1 MQAVFLAAPPPPPAG
16 HPAVVA
22 FWDLRRGL
30 YVRGGTVSLTADG
43 GRTFRVVLR
52 RRQRITGLQAFDRRD
67 AIVDLYDGR
76 ALRTLDGGRGWRAFT
91 HRFGADFATARVGVG
106 YRTGQFEF
114 VKGLVFTRDDGRS
127 WERLRSPCPRFA
139 ANSAGVELVTPLR
152 GWIVCAGQ
160 PSAGQQVK
168 ALFST
173 SDGGRTWR
181 RRGGARWSGYV
192 EGAAFAQD
200 GFGLVWTSRGT
211 LNVTRDG
218 GDHWFGR
225 PDVAQPELDFGGGGA
240 AFPGGRGLVFL
251 SRGDGAARLLTTS
264 DSGRTWRVVH
274 RWP

>member
-160 PSAGQQVK
+160 PSAGQQARRSSAQVMEDVHGAGAAARAGQATSRVQRSRK
-168 ALFST
+168 TASASSGHPEARST
-173 SDGGRTWR
+173 SRATAATTGSDGRMSPSPSST
-181 RRGGARWSGYV
+181 S
-192 EGAAFAQD
+192 GAAERRF
-200 GFGLVWTSRGT
+200 R
-211 LNVTRDG
+211 
-218 GDHWFGR
+218 
-225 PDVAQPELDFGGGGA
+225 A
-240 AFPGGRGLVFL
+240 AAG
-251 SRGDGAARLLTTS
+251 SS
-264 DSGRTWRVVH
+264 S
-274 RWP
+274 